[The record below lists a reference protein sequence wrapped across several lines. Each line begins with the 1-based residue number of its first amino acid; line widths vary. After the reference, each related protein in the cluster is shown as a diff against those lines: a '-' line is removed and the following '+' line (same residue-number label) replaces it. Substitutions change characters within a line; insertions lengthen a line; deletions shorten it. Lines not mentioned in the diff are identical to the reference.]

1 MQGFPAL
8 MNKLLFWVE
17 VLAQE
22 LDDLL
27 LLPALDAA
35 RTPPSQSP
43 PHNATRDID
52 MVHTHTPDNRL
63 DLLCVREN
71 QFRRGAPLIQHLQAV
86 DFLGMVVD
94 EVLDIW
100 EVPQLS

>member
-35 RTPPSQSP
+35 RTPPSQSL
-43 PHNATRDID
+43 PHNVTRN
-52 MVHTHTPDNRL
+52 VGVAHTPDNRL
-63 DLLCVREN
+63 HLLCVREN